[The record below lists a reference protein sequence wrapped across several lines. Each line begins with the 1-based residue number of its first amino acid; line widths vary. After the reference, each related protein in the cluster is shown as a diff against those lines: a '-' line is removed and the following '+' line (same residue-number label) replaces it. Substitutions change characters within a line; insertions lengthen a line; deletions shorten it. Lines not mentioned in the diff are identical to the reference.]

1 MKLIKAEVRNFGS
14 YGNTSIDFLTSG
26 LCLVSGP
33 TGSGKSTFC
42 DFVPWICFGRTSKGG
57 AVDEIRSWNSDETTY
72 GSLTFDTHTI
82 VRTRKPNDLT
92 IDGRRGKDLADTQRI
107 INDIL
112 GMDYELY
119 LASAYMHEFSQT
131 AQFFTTSPKNRRA
144 LSEQLVDLKLAKTLA
159 LASKDQEKDLNTE
172 YAVQQKQLNQ
182 AKIQLDTL
190 KSISDDAEVKAS
202 TWHLRR
208 NKQVKDTI
216 AAYNSL
222 EASTIDQLKTLEI
235 TLKDLLAHDHS
246 QPCPTCGNAT
256 KSIAEQNKIKQAQ
269 SNIDRLN
276 QRLELEYAS
285 AMRQIRTLRRTI
297 NPYVDTADTAKI
309 NKLSDK
315 VSLLNTQI
323 HVIEDQIIRL
333 SQLQDLIPQFR
344 NVLITD
350 TIAFLEAKT
359 NNLISEHFDGE
370 MSISLKVEADD
381 KLEVE
386 IKKNGNDCAYTQL
399 SKGQRQILKLC
410 FCTAV
415 MACAQNH
422 NGLSIDTLFYDE
434 SLDGMDDDT
443 KAKAFTLLEKV
454 ATNYSNVFVVEHNEH
469 LKTMFNCSIIVSLQE
484 NHSIICR
491 S

>member
-1 MKLIKAEVRNFGS
+1 MKLIKVQVTNFAS
-14 YGNTSIDFLTSG
+14 YKNLEFTFTDNGLT
-26 LCLVSGP
+26 LVSGP
-33 TGSGKSTFC
+33 TGSGKSTLL
-42 DFVPWICFGRTSKGG
+42 DVVPWLLYGKTSKGG
-57 AVDEIRSWNSDETTY
+57 SVDEIRSWNSDETTY

-92 IDGRRGKDLADTQRI
+92 IDGRRGKDLADTQRR
-107 INDIL
+107 INEIL

-159 LASKDQEKDLNTE
+159 VAAKDEEKFLNTAYE
-172 YAVQQKQLNQ
+172 SIQKQLNQ
-182 AKIQLDTL
+182 DKIQLDTL
-190 KSISDDAEVKAS
+190 NTVSADADAKAKD
-202 TWHLRR
+202 WDLDR
-208 NKQVKDTI
+208 NARIEHIIKYLND
-216 AAYNSL
+216 
-222 EASTIDQLKTLEI
+222 LEI
-235 TLKDLLAHDHS
+235 TTKAKLPILKAEAARLNNLIK
-246 QPCPTCGNAT
+246 PCPTCGSGHKSAT
-256 KSIAEQNKIKQAQ
+256 IEKQLQ
-269 SNIDRLN
+269 PVLN
-276 QRLELEYAS
+276 QIGRLTLQLELEQA
-285 AMRQIRTLRRTI
+285 RTPKDIENLRNST
-297 NPYVDTADTAKI
+297 NPHKSTFDSV
-309 NKLSDK
+309 KLSSLAYK
-315 VSLLNTQI
+315 VEELDVQSCL
-323 HVIEDQIIRL
+323 IEEEIIKL

-344 NVLITD
+344 NILITD
-350 TIAFLEAKT
+350 TISFLETKT
-359 NNLISEHFDGE
+359 NTLISEHFDGE
-370 MSISLKVEADD
+370 MSISLKVETDD

-415 MACAQNH
+415 MTCVQNH

-434 SLDGMDDDT
+434 AMDGMDDET

-454 ATNYSNVFVVEHNEH
+454 ATNYSNVFVVEHNEN
-469 LKTMFNCSIIVSLQE
+469 LKTLFHCSIIVSLQE